1 MIRLSLLS
9 LALIGVAGVASAQMI
24 SSPPQP
30 SPGDYQREAP
40 GLQPAQPQQAEMN
53 WQSNRCG
60 HREAMRDKYG
70 FRYDGRGHRI
80 NAQGCVMS
88 PHNPIP
94 Q

>member
-24 SSPPQP
+24 ASPPQP

-60 HREAMRDKYG
+60 HSVAMRDEYG
-70 FRYDGRGHRI
+70 FRYDARGHRL
-80 NAQGCVMS
+80 NAQGCVIS
-88 PHNPIP
+88 PHNTTP
-94 Q
+94 